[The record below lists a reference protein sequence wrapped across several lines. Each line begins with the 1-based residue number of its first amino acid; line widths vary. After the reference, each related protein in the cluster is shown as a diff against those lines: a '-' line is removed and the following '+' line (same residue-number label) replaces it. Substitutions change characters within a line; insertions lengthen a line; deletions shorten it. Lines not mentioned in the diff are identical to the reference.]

1 MIALAALGAAPSLGQ
16 EQAEGWIIPFAVAY
30 EPDMVA
36 GFNSAF
42 PAEVPDVRAR
52 HFGWGLEFR
61 TLVSGL
67 LLGPMYMRTW
77 DEVSDSALQV
87 RTDASAILGELGL
100 KIAPFSFLTIVPM
113 VGVGGLSQ
121 SFSIRDQSGD
131 VALPDLL
138 NGQGRTVTLSPG
150 MKLAGLAALELGFAV
165 NTSSGRY
172 GLALRGGYIYS
183 PFNLTWRL
191 ANGSR
196 LTEVPRTHLGGP
208 FVTLGIN
215 IMPAA
220 VANDA
225 GK

>member
-1 MIALAALGAAPSLGQ
+1 
-16 EQAEGWIIPFAVAY
+16 
-30 EPDMVA
+30 
-36 GFNSAF
+36 
-42 PAEVPDVRAR
+42 
-52 HFGWGLEFR
+52 
-61 TLVSGL
+61 
-67 LLGPMYMRTW
+67 
-77 DEVSDSALQV
+77 
-87 RTDASAILGELGL
+87 
-100 KIAPFSFLTIVPM
+100 M

-150 MKLAGLAALELGFAV
+150 MKLAGLAALELGLTV
-165 NTSSGRY
+165 NTGSGRY